1 MSITAAEV
9 NKLRQQTGSG
19 LMDCKNALTETN
31 GDFEAAIDFLRK
43 KGAKISEKRADRGA
57 NEGVVIALTN
67 AEGTFGVAVNL
78 SCETDFV
85 AKNESFIAIGKEVAQ
100 IALDNKIKS
109 IDDLNASKMG
119 NTTVGERL
127 INEVG
132 KIGEKIGVSKFEFLE
147 GEGVVSYIHMGYR
160 MGVLVQT
167 NKSLNDA
174 ITLGAKDAAMQIAA
188 MAPVAVDESGV
199 SSDRIQRELE
209 IGAELARNEG
219 KPEAM
224 IEKISQGRLKKFYQ
238 ENTLLAQSFV
248 KDGNL
253 TVGAYLKTID
263 KDLTVVAFKR
273 VTLGS

>member
-1 MSITAAEV
+1 MGITAADV
-9 NKLRQQTGSG
+9 NKLRQQTGAG
-19 LMDCKNALTETN
+19 LMDCKHALTETN

-43 KGAKISEKRADRGA
+43 KGAKISEKRADREA
-57 NEGVVIALTN
+57 NEGVVVAITN

-85 AKNESFIAIGKEVAQ
+85 AKNESFIALAKEVTQ

-109 IDDLNASKMG
+109 KEELNASKMG
-119 NTTVGERL
+119 NSTVEIRL
-127 INEVG
+127 TEEVG
-132 KIGEKIGVSKFEFLE
+132 KIGEKIGVSKFEYLE
-147 GEGVVSYIHMGYR
+147 GEGIVAYIHMGFR

-167 NKSLNDA
+167 NIPLNAA
-174 ITLGAKDAAMQIAA
+174 ITVGAKDAAMQIAA
-188 MAPVAVDESGV
+188 MAPVAVDETGV
-199 SSDRIQRELE
+199 SADRINRELE

-238 ENTLLAQSFV
+238 ENTLLAQNFV

-253 TVGAYLKTID
+253 TVGAYLKSID
-263 KDLTVVAFKR
+263 KDLTVLAFKR

>member
-1 MSITAAEV
+1 MGITAADV
-9 NKLRQQTGSG
+9 NKLRQQTGAG
-19 LMDCKNALTETN
+19 LMDCKHALTETN

-43 KGAKISEKRADRGA
+43 KGAKISEKRADREA
-57 NEGVVIALTN
+57 NEGVVVAITN

-85 AKNESFIAIGKEVAQ
+85 AKNESFIALAKEVTQ

-109 IDDLNASKMG
+109 KEELNASKMG
-119 NTTVGERL
+119 NSTVEIRL
-127 INEVG
+127 TEEVG
-132 KIGEKIGVSKFEFLE
+132 KIGEKIGVSKFEYLD
-147 GEGVVSYIHMGYR
+147 GAGIVAYIHMGFR

-167 NKSLNDA
+167 NIPLNAA
-174 ITLGAKDAAMQIAA
+174 ITVGAKDAAMQIAA
-188 MAPVAVDESGV
+188 MAPVAVDETGV
-199 SSDRIQRELE
+199 SADRINRELE

-238 ENTLLAQSFV
+238 ENTLLAQNFV

-253 TVGAYLKTID
+253 TVGAYLKSID
-263 KDLTVVAFKR
+263 KDLTVLAFKR

>member
-1 MSITAAEV
+1 
-9 NKLRQQTGSG
+9 
-19 LMDCKNALTETN
+19 
-31 GDFEAAIDFLRK
+31 
-43 KGAKISEKRADRGA
+43 
-57 NEGVVIALTN
+57 
-67 AEGTFGVAVNL
+67 
-78 SCETDFV
+78 
-85 AKNESFIAIGKEVAQ
+85 
-100 IALDNKIKS
+100 
-109 IDDLNASKMG
+109 
-119 NTTVGERL
+119 
-127 INEVG
+127 
-132 KIGEKIGVSKFEFLE
+132 
-147 GEGVVSYIHMGYR
+147 
-160 MGVLVQT
+160 
-167 NKSLNDA
+167 
-174 ITLGAKDAAMQIAA
+174 MQIAA